1 MNADFSSLLRLL
13 EGLDGEVRGRETRQ
27 PPREVETLLE
37 KLLSGELKG
46 DSERKEVFELLRKEP
61 DWLAWLAGK
70 IKSRR
75 ASAA

>member
-13 EGLDGEVRGRETRQ
+13 ESLDGEVRGRESRQ
-27 PPREVETLLE
+27 PPQEVETLLE
-37 KLLSGELKG
+37 KLLSGQLTGE
-46 DSERKEVFELLRKEP
+46 SEREEVFELLRREP
-61 DWLAWLAGK
+61 DWLAWLAGR